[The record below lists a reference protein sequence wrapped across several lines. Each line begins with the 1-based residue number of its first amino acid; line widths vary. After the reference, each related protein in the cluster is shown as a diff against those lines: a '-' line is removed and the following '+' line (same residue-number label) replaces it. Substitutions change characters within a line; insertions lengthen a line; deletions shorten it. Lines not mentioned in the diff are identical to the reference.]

1 MPAISTSQTAFGP
14 NEQLTSAKLNNI
26 LLQSK
31 MEDGAITLDGT
42 LTVVAG
48 QLQVGVLKATNF
60 PAGGI
65 AAVAL
70 ADDAVTTAKILDA
83 NVTTAKLA
91 NSSVTAGKIA
101 VGAIIGAVPS
111 NFPIQVVGV
120 TKSDI
125 QEITTNSWTDIT
137 GLSLTLTRAIV
148 STSGK
153 VLIQGVIMT
162 DTNNSEYGLA
172 IRILRNT
179 TIIGVGDLVG
189 VRLRATSQGSHGAT
203 YGQSP
208 IPFHFIDTAPSSAAT
223 VTYKIQVRS
232 STGVIGYINR
242 DNNDVNDANATYRT
256 ISTMTLTELSP

>member
-26 LLQSK
+26 LLQSQ
-31 MEDGAITLDGT
+31 MASGAVTLDGT

-48 QLQVGVLKATNF
+48 QLQVGVLKAENY

-65 AAVAL
+65 TAVAL
-70 ADDAVTTAKILDA
+70 ADNAVTTSKILDL

-111 NFPIQVVGV
+111 NFPIQVAGV
-120 TKSDI
+120 TKSDT
-125 QEITTNSWTDIT
+125 QEITTNDWTDIT
-137 GLSLTLTRAIV
+137 GLSLVLTRAV
-148 STSGK
+148 ASASGK

-162 DTNNSEYGLA
+162 DTNNAEYGLA
-172 IRILRNT
+172 IRIRRGNST
-179 TIIGVGDLVG
+179 IGVGNLVG
-189 VRLRATSQGSHGAT
+189 SRLQATSQGSHGGT
-203 YGQSP
+203 YGQFP
-208 IPFHFIDTAPSSAAT
+208 IPFHFIDSAPGSSET
-223 VTYKIQVRS
+223 VTYKIQIRS
-232 STGVIGYINR
+232 STGVTGYINR
-242 DNNDVNDANATYRT
+242 DNNDVNDNNATYRT

>member
-26 LLQSK
+26 LLQSQ
-31 MEDGAITLDGT
+31 MASGAVTLDGT

-48 QLQVGVLKATNF
+48 QLQVGVLKASNY

-70 ADDAVTTAKILDA
+70 ANDAVTTAKILDA
-83 NVTTAKLA
+83 NVTTGKLA
-91 NSSVTAGKIA
+91 DLSVTAGKIA

-120 TKSDI
+120 TKSDT
-125 QEITTNSWTDIT
+125 QEITTDDWTDIT
-137 GLSLTLTRAIV
+137 GLSIVLTRAIA
-148 STSGK
+148 SATGK
-153 VLIQGVIMT
+153 VMIQGVIMT
-162 DTNNSEYGLA
+162 DTNNIDYGLG
-172 IRILRNT
+172 IRIRRGNST
-179 TIIGVGDLVG
+179 IGVGNLVG
-189 VRLRATSQGSHGAT
+189 ARLQATSQGSHG
-203 YGQSP
+203 YSRGQFP
-208 IPFHFIDTAPSSAAT
+208 IPFCFIDSAPGSTAT

-232 STGVIGYINR
+232 STGVTGYINR
-242 DNNDVNDANATYRT
+242 DNTDTDSNNLTYRT